1 MPSRGIG
8 VVCAMALPLLAL
20 CACAIQPAGGLS
32 ASQARVQF
40 YSVLDQTQA
49 AAGGAWEVLD
59 DPTARGCVIPLW
71 VEGEKFPGLR
81 IGPAPRDPQ
90 QLANQ
95 VYSAWSEWGYNV
107 VRSRIGPV
115 IQLQAHGDSDELL
128 LFRVSATAMTLQ
140 GESECR
146 PKGV

>member
-1 MPSRGIG
+1 MPSRGFG
-8 VVCAMALPLLAL
+8 VVCAFALTLLAL
-20 CACAIQPAGGLS
+20 GGCAIQPGSGLS
-32 ASQARVQF
+32 ATQARTQF
-40 YSVLDQTQA
+40 YTALDKTQA

-90 QLANQ
+90 AKAND
-95 VYSAWSEWGYNV
+95 VYSAWLAWGYTV
-107 VRSRIGPV
+107 IRTRVGQV
-115 IQLQAHGDSDELL
+115 IQLQARDDRDELL
-128 LFRVSATAMTLQ
+128 IFRVSVTAMTLQ

-146 PKGV
+146 PKGA

>member
-1 MPSRGIG
+1 MPSRGLG
-8 VVCAMALPLLAL
+8 VICALALALLAL
-20 CACAIQPAGGLS
+20 AGCAIQPGSGLS

-40 YSVLDQTQA
+40 YSVLDKTQA

-90 QLANQ
+90 LTANT
-95 VYSAWSEWGYNV
+95 VYSKWLGLGYSV
-107 VRSRIGPV
+107 VRTRIGEV
-115 IQLQAHGDSDELL
+115 IQLQARDARDELFI
-128 LFRVSATAMTLQ
+128 FRVSATAMTLQ

-146 PKGV
+146 PK

>member
-1 MPSRGIG
+1 MPSRGMG
-8 VVCAMALPLLAL
+8 VVCAIALPLLAL
-20 CACAIQPAGGLS
+20 GGCAIQPASGLS

-49 AAGGAWEVLD
+49 AAGGTWEVLD

-71 VEGEKFPGLR
+71 VEGESFPGLR

-95 VYSAWSEWGYNV
+95 VSAVWLGWGYSV
-107 VRSRIGPV
+107 VRSRIGQV
-115 IQLQAHGDSDELL
+115 IQLQAHSDSDELL
-128 LFRVSATAMTLQ
+128 LFRVSPTAMTLQ
-140 GESECR
+140 GESGCR
-146 PKGV
+146 PKGA

>member
-1 MPSRGIG
+1 MPSRGIK
-8 VVCAMALPLLAL
+8 VFCAFALTLLAL
-20 CACAIQPAGGLS
+20 GGCAIQPGSGLS

-40 YSVLDQTQA
+40 YSALDQTQA
-49 AAGGAWEVLD
+49 AVGGTWDVLD

-90 QLANQ
+90 VSANS
-95 VYSAWSEWGYNV
+95 VYTDWLGRGYSV
-107 VRSRIGPV
+107 VRSRIGEI
-115 IQLQAHGDSDELL
+115 IQLQAHDDRGALL
-128 LFRVSATAMTLQ
+128 IFRASATAMTLQ

-146 PKGV
+146 PR

>member
-1 MPSRGIG
+1 MPSRGLG
-8 VVCAMALPLLAL
+8 VVCAIALAL
-20 CACAIQPAGGLS
+20 LVLSGCAIQPGSGLS
-32 ASQARVQF
+32 ASQTRVQF
-40 YSVLDQTQA
+40 YAALDETQVA
-49 AAGGAWEVLD
+49 VGGTWDVLD

-90 QLANQ
+90 ATANE
-95 VYSAWSEWGYNV
+95 VYAAWRARGFSV
-107 VRSRIGPV
+107 VRSRIGEV
-115 IQLQAHGDSDELL
+115 IQLQARGDHDELL

-146 PKGV
+146 PA